1 MIQAVQIA
9 GALLLL
15 AAFGAAQVGRL
26 GPHRLSYQL
35 LNLVGA
41 VVLAV
46 VAALERQ
53 WGFLLLETVWA
64 LATLPALF
72 RLAPRPR
79 GV

>member
-15 AAFGAAQVGRL
+15 AAFGAAQLGRL
-26 GPHRLSYQL
+26 GPHRLTYQL

-72 RLAPRPR
+72 RLVPRPR

>member
-1 MIQAVQIA
+1 MIQLVQIA

-15 AAFGAAQVGRL
+15 AAFGAAQLGWL
-26 GPHRLSYQL
+26 GPNRLTYQV

-41 VVLAV
+41 AVLAV

-64 LATLPALF
+64 LATLPALV